1 MKPLITAADLERV
14 PQNGE
19 VAVTPDTIITPLA
32 REEAERRGI
41 TFRMEAAGA
50 VPAAGAPDSSEP
62 EKSARIVAIAADHG
76 GFELK
81 ELLKGHLRDWG
92 YQFLDLGTD
101 STAAVDYP
109 DFAEAVARAV
119 VRGDAWL
126 GVVLDSAGIG
136 SSIAANKVP
145 GARAALCYDRATARN
160 SREHNDANVLTLG
173 AKLISQEAAREILA
187 AWLATPFAG
196 GRHQRR
202 VDKIRSIE
210 ERSAKSKLFQI
221 IHRLQIRNGTVD
233 QSEFEQVVRLI
244 TEEVVRYL
252 GSSRI
257 SPPSGAGGDDEICA
271 DCDLN
276 CAEKCARKTRA
287 VVDAG
292 ADRISCG
299 PKVVELDAGFAG
311 LIDHT
316 LLKPE
321 ASRDEIRKLCQEAAK
336 FGFASVCIN
345 PWYVPL
351 AAELLRGTKVKVC
364 TVVGFPLGATL
375 PRVKIYEAEETIKL
389 GAQEIDMVINIGALK
404 SGQDDVVQSDIRG
417 VVEAS
422 HRGGAICKVILETAL
437 LTVEEKVRA
446 SIACKQAGADFVKT
460 STGFS
465 TSGAT
470 AEDVALMRAVVGS
483 EIGVK
488 AAGGVRSFEDLKK
501 MVCAGATRIGASA
514 SVKIM
519 EQVGG
524 AAPTASAPAATSY

>member
-1 MKPLITAADLERV
+1 
-14 PQNGE
+14 
-19 VAVTPDTIITPLA
+19 
-32 REEAERRGI
+32 
-41 TFRMEAAGA
+41 
-50 VPAAGAPDSSEP
+50 
-62 EKSARIVAIAADHG
+62 
-76 GFELK
+76 
-81 ELLKGHLRDWG
+81 
-92 YQFLDLGTD
+92 
-101 STAAVDYP
+101 
-109 DFAEAVARAV
+109 
-119 VRGDAWL
+119 
-126 GVVLDSAGIG
+126 
-136 SSIAANKVP
+136 
-145 GARAALCYDRATARN
+145 
-160 SREHNDANVLTLG
+160 
-173 AKLISQEAAREILA
+173 
-187 AWLATPFAG
+187 
-196 GRHQRR
+196 
-202 VDKIRSIE
+202 
-210 ERSAKSKLFQI
+210 
-221 IHRLQIRNGTVD
+221 VD

-252 GSSRI
+252 GGPRAL
-257 SPPSGAGGDDEICA
+257 PAAGAGPDDEVCP

-299 PKVVELDAGFAG
+299 PTVVELDAGFAG

-321 ASRDEIRKLCQEAAK
+321 ASRDEIRKLCKEAAK

-351 AAELLRGTKVKVC
+351 AAELLRSSKVKVC
-364 TVVGFPLGATL
+364 TVIGFPLGATL
-375 PRVKIYEAEETIKL
+375 PQVKIYEAEEAIKL

-422 HRGGAICKVILETAL
+422 HRGHAICKVILETAL

-446 SIACKQAGADFVKT
+446 SVACKQAGADFVKT

-465 TSGAT
+465 TAGAT

-488 AAGGVRSFEDLKK
+488 AAGGVRSFADLKK

-519 EQVGG
+519 EQADG
-524 AAPTASAPAATSY
+524 AASLPATSAPAATSY